1 MIIKLD
7 CGVLQE
13 FFCAQLSAP
22 TRTVHTRLFFS
33 LFSYPSPLLHTHS
46 RLQPLLHL
54 FPFFFVSSSLPLLG
68 EGWANVMGSECTRK
82 KTQKKTSSSSI
93 FITMLPKTSKVL
105 GRSAKRVV
113 IQNSKR
119 FYTFVM
125 ADFVDLSVLFFFSHY
140 FSRDWIINPLADKT
154 HLFFLGPVPS
164 LLLPRAGWTST
175 SLCIPRLLHHN
186 PPSSLYFC
194 VLMLPDVVSPRHQ
207 SPSFPLPLFTQDA
220 KCLHWNP
227 PPTVVTLAFWTETED
242 GQKITDRLP
251 TPTIPPITAA
261 GPFLSN
267 YTLMV

>member
-1 MIIKLD
+1 M
-7 CGVLQE
+7 
-13 FFCAQLSAP
+13 
-22 TRTVHTRLFFS
+22 
-33 LFSYPSPLLHTHS
+33 
-46 RLQPLLHL
+46 
-54 FPFFFVSSSLPLLG
+54 
-68 EGWANVMGSECTRK
+68 
-82 KTQKKTSSSSI
+82 
-93 FITMLPKTSKVL
+93 
-105 GRSAKRVV
+105 
-113 IQNSKR
+113 
-119 FYTFVM
+119 
-125 ADFVDLSVLFFFSHY
+125 DLSVLFFFSHY

-175 SLCIPRLLHHN
+175 SLRIPRLLHHN